1 MRSIYPRYN
10 LIVSNQATEVEVP
23 EQTKNKTEP
32 VVPANSVQVPGLAG
46 ARLPRTFKA
55 LQHRNYRLFWT
66 GQLVSLTGTWMQSI
80 AQGWLVYLLTK
91 SALSLGV
98 VSFSQFLPV
107 LLFTLLGGVA
117 ADRFDRQKLVLFT
130 QSASLLQATLLATL
144 TLTGA
149 VQLWHVIGLAFLLGT
164 INALDTPARQ
174 SLIHEL
180 VSREDLM
187 NAIALNSTVFNSTRI
202 VGPAIAGTLLGALSA
217 WIHAQFSLDADGA
230 TRIAIG
236 VCFALNA
243 LSYSGVIVGL
253 LLMDRHPR
261 EKNSN
266 RESVWRSLWA
276 GLNYARRDNRVLALL
291 SLMGVSSIFGFSY
304 MTLMPLYAG
313 EILKVGPQGYGFL
326 MAAAGLGALTGA
338 LILASLGN
346 YQRKGALLTVGNF
359 VFPLMLL
366 VFAQS
371 TLFPVSL
378 IALVG
383 FGWGLIT
390 QNALTNTLLQTIV
403 PGELRGRILSLYTL
417 MFMGMLPFGSLQVG
431 AIAEKFGAP
440 TALSL
445 GALICL
451 GFSLFVYWRWPHL
464 RALR

>member
-1 MRSIYPRYN
+1 MNRQTIEPK
-10 LIVSNQATEVEVP
+10 TP
-23 EQTKNKTEP
+23 EKTDP

-46 ARLPRTFKA
+46 ARLAKTFRA
-55 LQHRNYRLFWT
+55 LRHRNYRLFWT
-66 GQLVSLTGTWMQSI
+66 GQLISLTGTWMQSI

-117 ADRFDRQKLVLFT
+117 ADRFDRHRLVLFT
-130 QSASLLQATLLATL
+130 QSASLLQAALLATL
-144 TLTGA
+144 TLSG
-149 VQLWHVIGLAFLLGT
+149 VIQVWHVIALAFLLGT

-180 VSREDLM
+180 VSKEDLM
-187 NAIALNSTVFNSTRI
+187 NAIALNSTAFNGTRI

-217 WIHAQFSLDADGA
+217 WIQAQFALPSESA

-243 LSYSGVIVGL
+243 LSYLGVIVGL
-253 LLMDRHPR
+253 LLMERQPHS
-261 EKNSN
+261 ENTN
-266 RESVWRSLWA
+266 HESVWRSLWA
-276 GLNYARRDNRVLALL
+276 GLDYARRDERVLALL
-291 SLMGVSSIFGFSY
+291 SLMGVSSVFGFSY
-304 MTLMPLYAG
+304 VTLMPLYAG
-313 EILKVGPQGYGFL
+313 EILQVGPQGYGFL
-326 MAAAGLGALTGA
+326 MAAAGVGALSGA

-346 YQRKGALLTVGNF
+346 YQRKGLLLTVGNF
-359 VFPLMLL
+359 VFPVMLL

-371 TLFPVSL
+371 KVFPLSL
-378 IALVG
+378 VALVG

-431 AIAEKFGAP
+431 AMAERFGAP
-440 TALSL
+440 VALSL

-451 GFSLFVYWRWPHL
+451 SFALFVWWRWPHV

>member
-1 MRSIYPRYN
+1 
-10 LIVSNQATEVEVP
+10 
-23 EQTKNKTEP
+23 
-32 VVPANSVQVPGLAG
+32 
-46 ARLPRTFKA
+46 
-55 LQHRNYRLFWT
+55 RLFWT
-66 GQLVSLTGTWMQSI
+66 GQLISLTGTWMQSI

-117 ADRFDRQKLVLFT
+117 ADRFDRHKLVLFT

-144 TLTGA
+144 TLTG
-149 VQLWHVIGLAFLLGT
+149 VIQVWHVIALAFLLGT

-180 VSREDLM
+180 VSKEDLM
-187 NAIALNSTVFNSTRI
+187 NAIALNSTAFNGTRI

-217 WIHAQFSLDADGA
+217 WVQAHFAFSSVEA

-243 LSYSGVIVGL
+243 LSYLGVLVGL
-253 LLMDRHPR
+253 LLLERQPHP
-261 EKNSN
+261 ENN
-266 RESVWRSLWA
+266 NHDSVWRSLWA
-276 GLNYARRDNRVLALL
+276 GLDYARRDGRVLALL
-291 SLMGVSSIFGFSY
+291 SLMGISSIFGFSY
-304 MTLMPLYAG
+304 VTLMPLYAG

-326 MAAAGLGALTGA
+326 MAAAGLGALSGA

-346 YQRKGALLTVGNF
+346 YQRKGFLLSMGNF
-359 VFPLMLL
+359 VFPVMLL
-366 VFAQS
+366 IFAQS
-371 TLFPVSL
+371 KIFALSL
-378 IALVG
+378 VALVG

-431 AIAEKFGAP
+431 AVAERFGAP
-440 TALSL
+440 VALSL

-451 GFSLFVYWRWPHL
+451 GFALFVWWRWPHV

>member
-1 MRSIYPRYN
+1 MSTQ
-10 LIVSNQATEVEVP
+10 VSKEESTQ
-23 EQTKNKTEP
+23 QTQEKP

-46 ARLPRTFKA
+46 ARIAKTFRA

-91 SALSLGV
+91 SALSLGL

-117 ADRFDRQKLVLFT
+117 ADRFDRHRLVLFT
-130 QSASLLQATLLATL
+130 QSASLLQAALLATL

-149 VQLWHVIGLAFLLGT
+149 VQLWHVIALAFLLGT

-180 VSREDLM
+180 VSKEDLM
-187 NAIALNSTVFNSTRI
+187 NAIALNSTAFNGTRI
-202 VGPAIAGTLLGALSA
+202 VGPALAGTLLGALSA
-217 WIHAQFSLDADGA
+217 WAQAQFALHSTEA
-230 TRIAIG
+230 TRLAIG

-243 LSYSGVIVGL
+243 LSYLGVIVGL
-253 LLMDRHPR
+253 LLMDRQPPPTNNNHD
-261 EKNSN
+261 
-266 RESVWRSLWA
+266 SVWKSLWA
-276 GLNYARRDNRVLALL
+276 GLDYARRDNRVLALL
-291 SLMGVSSIFGFSY
+291 SLMGISSIFGFSY
-304 MTLMPLYAG
+304 VTLMPLYAG
-313 EILKVGPQGYGFL
+313 EILRVGPQGYGFL
-326 MAAAGLGALTGA
+326 MAAAGLGALSGA

-346 YQRKGALLTVGNF
+346 YQRKGVLLTLGNF
-359 VFPLMLL
+359 VFPVMLL

-371 TLFPVSL
+371 KIFVLSW

-431 AIAEKFGAP
+431 AIAERFGAP

-451 GFSLFVYWRWPHL
+451 GFALFVWWRWPHVRQL
-464 RALR
+464 R

>member
-1 MRSIYPRYN
+1 M
-10 LIVSNQATEVEVP
+10 SNQAAEVEAP
-23 EQTKNKTEP
+23 EQTKNKREP

-46 ARLPRTFKA
+46 ARLPRTFHA
-55 LQHRNYRLFWT
+55 LRHRNYRLFWT

-130 QSASLLQATLLATL
+130 QSASLLQALILAAL
-144 TLTGA
+144 TLTGV
-149 VQLWHVIGLAFLLGT
+149 VQVWHVIALAFMLGT

-180 VSREDLM
+180 VDSKEDLM
-187 NAIALNSTVFNSTRI
+187 NAIALNSTAFNGTRI
-202 VGPAIAGTLLGALSA
+202 IGPAIAGTLLGALSA
-217 WIHAQFSLDADGA
+217 WVQAQFSLDSVGA

-261 EKNSN
+261 EENN
-266 RESVWRSLWA
+266 NHESVWKSLWA
-276 GLNYARRDNRVLALL
+276 GLDYARQDNRVLALL

-304 MTLMPLYAG
+304 VTLMPLYAG

-326 MAAAGLGALTGA
+326 MAAAGLGALSGA
-338 LILASLGN
+338 LILASLGD
-346 YQRKGALLTVGNF
+346 YQRKGLLLTMGNF
-359 VFPLMLL
+359 VFPIMLL

-371 TLFPVSL
+371 KLFALSF

-403 PGELRGRILSLYTL
+403 PSELRGRILGLYTL
-417 MFMGMLPFGSLQVG
+417 MFLGMLPFGSLQVG

-445 GALICL
+445 GAFICL
-451 GFSLFVYWRWPHL
+451 GFSLFVYWRWPHV

>member
-1 MRSIYPRYN
+1 MSTQITKEEPP
-10 LIVSNQATEVEVP
+10 QQP
-23 EQTKNKTEP
+23 ENKPIP
-32 VVPANSVQVPGLAG
+32 VVPTHNVHVPGLAG
-46 ARLPRTFKA
+46 ARLPQTFKS

-91 SALSLGV
+91 SALNLGI

-117 ADRFDRQKLVLFT
+117 ADRFDRHRLVILT
-130 QSASLLQATLLATL
+130 QSASLVQASILAAL
-144 TLTGA
+144 TVTGTIE
-149 VQLWHVIGLAFLLGT
+149 VWHIIALAFLLGT
-164 INALDTPARQ
+164 INAFDTPARQ

-180 VSREDLM
+180 VSTEDLM
-187 NAIALNSTVFNSTRI
+187 NAIALNSTAFNGTRI

-217 WIHAQFSLDADGA
+217 WLSSQFALPSETAS
-230 TRIAIG
+230 RIAVG

-243 LSYSGVIVGL
+243 LSYSAVIVGL
-253 LLMDRHPR
+253 LLMDRRPSHNPNNH
-261 EKNSN
+261 EP
-266 RESVWRSLWA
+266 VWKSLWA
-276 GLNYARRDNRVLALL
+276 GLDYARRDRRVLALL

-326 MAAAGLGALTGA
+326 MAAAGVGALSGA

-346 YQRKGALLTVGNF
+346 YQRKGLLLTVGNF
-359 VFPLMLL
+359 VFPVMLL
-366 VFAQS
+366 IFAQS
-371 TLFPVSL
+371 KVFPLSL

-431 AIAEKFGAP
+431 AVAERFGAP
-440 TALSL
+440 TALTL

-451 GFSLFVYWRWPHL
+451 GFGLFVWWRWPHV
-464 RALR
+464 RALP

>member
-1 MRSIYPRYN
+1 
-10 LIVSNQATEVEVP
+10 
-23 EQTKNKTEP
+23 
-32 VVPANSVQVPGLAG
+32 
-46 ARLPRTFKA
+46 
-55 LQHRNYRLFWT
+55 
-66 GQLVSLTGTWMQSI
+66 MQSI
-80 AQGWLVYLLTK
+80 AQGWLVYLLTQ

-130 QSASLLQATLLATL
+130 QSASLIQATILATL
-144 TLTGA
+144 TLTGT
-149 VQLWHVIGLAFLLGT
+149 VQVWHVIALAFLLGT

-180 VSREDLM
+180 VAREDLM

-217 WIHAQFSLDADGA
+217 WIYSQFALDSDSA

-243 LSYSGVIVGL
+243 LSYSGVILGL
-253 LLMDRHPR
+253 LLMDRHPHAR
-261 EKNSN
+261 NDH
-266 RESVWRSLWA
+266 RESVWKSLWA
-276 GLNYARRDNRVLALL
+276 GLDYARRDNGVLALL

-338 LILASLGN
+338 LMLASLGN
-346 YQRKGALLTVGNF
+346 YQRKGFLLTVGNF
-359 VFPLMLL
+359 VFPIMLL

-371 TLFPVSL
+371 QLFPVSL

-431 AIAEKFGAP
+431 AVAEKFGAP

-451 GFSLFVYWRWPHL
+451 GFSLFVYWRWPHV

>member
-1 MRSIYPRYN
+1 MSTQVTPKDPVQHR
-10 LIVSNQATEVEVP
+10 E
-23 EQTKNKTEP
+23 NKADP
-32 VVPANSVQVPGLAG
+32 LVPANSVQVPGLAG

-91 SALSLGV
+91 SALNLGV

-107 LLFTLLGGVA
+107 LLFTLVGGVV
-117 ADRFDRQKLVLFT
+117 ADRFDRHKIVLLT
-130 QSASLLQATLLATL
+130 QSASLVQASILALL
-144 TLTGA
+144 TLTGV
-149 VQLWHVIGLAFLLGT
+149 VQVWHIIALAFLLGT
-164 INALDTPARQ
+164 INAFDTPARQ

-180 VSREDLM
+180 VAKEDLM
-187 NAIALNSTVFNSTRI
+187 NAIALNSTAFNGTRI

-217 WIHAQFSLDADGA
+217 WVHSQFALEPDTA
-230 TRIAIG
+230 TRIAVG

-243 LSYSGVIVGL
+243 LSYSAVIVGL
-253 LLMDRHPR
+253 LLMDRRPR
-261 EKNSN
+261 VRQSN
-266 RESVWRSLWA
+266 HESVWRSLWT
-276 GLNYARRDNRVLALL
+276 GVDYARRDSRVLALL

-304 MTLMPLYAG
+304 VTLMPLYAG

-326 MAAAGLGALTGA
+326 MAAAGLGALSGA

-346 YQRKGALLTVGNF
+346 YQRKGLLLSIGNF
-359 VFPLMLL
+359 VFPVMLL

-371 TLFPVSL
+371 KIFPISL

-403 PGELRGRILSLYTL
+403 PGQLRGRILSLYTL
-417 MFMGMLPFGSLQVG
+417 MFMGMLPFGSLQIG
-431 AIAEKFGAP
+431 ALAEKFGAP
-440 TALSL
+440 VALTI
-445 GALICL
+445 GATICL
-451 GFSLFVYWRWPHL
+451 GFSLFVWWRWPHV
-464 RALR
+464 RALP